1 MDRLS
6 PLANRGYYLIFDCPG
21 QAELFTHHESFA
33 NIVAKLQKEADY
45 RLVAVHLVDSHHCT
59 DPGKFIAAALLSL
72 QAMVRLELPHLNVL
86 SKADLVD
93 NLNKEGALQRMR
105 GMGDVVH
112 CSHCLYIDPLFTPI
126 RAGLGVDAFTEMMN
140 LHRFLPHK
148 DDDDEDEDEGD
159 EGYRYS
165 SHHHDHEDDEDCG
178 HDHNE
183 STAGSTDAAESSSS
197 AAAVSG
203 TQSQLVGSGPR
214 TSRFLQ
220 RHRKLHERIVELVT
234 DFNLVAFTTISVKDT
249 ASLVELSKAIDKANA
264 FVLTRTA
271 AATAAET
278 AAQRAERES

>member
-1 MDRLS
+1 MLRS
-6 PLANRGYYLIFDCPG
+6 AH
-21 QAELFTHHESFA
+21 AVFA
-33 NIVAKLQKEADY
+33 FY
-45 RLVAVHLVDSHHCT
+45 
-59 DPGKFIAAALLSL
+59 
-72 QAMVRLELPHLNVL
+72 
-86 SKADLVD
+86 
-93 NLNKEGALQRMR
+93 
-105 GMGDVVH
+105 
-112 CSHCLYIDPLFTPI
+112 PLFTPI
-126 RAGLGVDAFTEMMN
+126 CAGLGVDAFTEMMN

-148 DDDDEDEDEGD
+148 DDEDDDEEG
-159 EGYRYS
+159 EYRYG
-165 SHHHDHEDDEDCG
+165 SHHHDHDDDEECG

-183 STAGSTDAAESSSS
+183 SAATATDAAESSSS
-197 AAAVSG
+197 VAAVSG
-203 TQSQLVGSGPR
+203 AQSQLIGSGPR